1 MSDIESGRVR
11 RRRSTTVASALAVVV
26 AVLAVPVYLDTFW
39 MQLGLFVAAAVV
51 GAVGLDL
58 LTGLAGQLSLAHAF
72 FIGLGAYSY
81 AALAAEPAE
90 GLWGLG
96 LPPLLAAVLAVAV
109 TALAGVVF
117 SPVAKRLRGLYLAIA
132 TFGLV
137 FIGQFI
143 LMNAEFVTGGASG
156 RRAPDLRVLGLN
168 LSANE
173 PELSLAGV
181 PLERLERLWI
191 VGVVVALLLVWVARN
206 LRDSRFGRQLQ
217 NVRDSEVA
225 AAVLGVNVQRAKA
238 TVFTISSAYAGVAG
252 VLLALTYQQVVP
264 DTFGLEMSVTYA
276 VMIVV
281 GGMGSVTGAAL
292 GAMVVV
298 AVPQL
303 LDHFSGVLPFVAET
317 DTQSAIGPT
326 YVSNMLYAAMVVV
339 ILIFQPRGL
348 SGLAAAVGGAVRR
361 TARADARRHAVTTR
375 AETETAPTKIGER

>member
-1 MSDIESGRVR
+1 VSDVESAGHAR
-11 RRRSTTVASALAVVV
+11 RRLTTVASALVVV
-26 AVLAVPVYLDTFW
+26 AAVLAVPVYLDTFW
-39 MQLGLFVAAAVV
+39 MQLGLFIAAAVV

-81 AALAAEPAE
+81 AALATEPAE

-96 LPPLLAAVLAVAV
+96 LPPLVAAALAVVV
-109 TALAGVVF
+109 TAFAGVIF

-143 LMNAEFVTGGASG
+143 LMNAESVTGGASG

-225 AAVLGVNVQRAKA
+225 AAVLGVNIQRAKA

-264 DTFGLEMSVTYA
+264 DTFGLEMSVSYA

-292 GAMVVV
+292 GATVVV

-303 LDHFSGVLPFVAET
+303 LDHFSAVLPFVAET

-326 YVSNMLYAAMVVV
+326 YVSNMLYAAMVIV

-348 SGLAAAVGGAVRR
+348 SGLVGAVG
-361 TARADARRHAVTTR
+361 RAARRGRTEAGRHDTTPTGEL
-375 AETETAPTKIGER
+375 ETSPTKIGER